1 VTHIVVT
8 AKHASRVI
16 FTYAVLHAVQYF
28 RIVVVLLKDG
38 RALSAGLTA
47 GFLSGQ
53 CSVRHAQRPYRPAL
67 RQCQS
72 IDLLLLSA
80 AAAAA
85 AAASMPALQDD

>member
-1 VTHIVVT
+1 MQFNTFALSWSCV
-8 AKHASRVI
+8 
-16 FTYAVLHAVQYF
+16 
-28 RIVVVLLKDG
+28 KDG

-47 GFLSGQ
+47 GFLPGQ

-85 AAASMPALQDD
+85 AASMPALQDD